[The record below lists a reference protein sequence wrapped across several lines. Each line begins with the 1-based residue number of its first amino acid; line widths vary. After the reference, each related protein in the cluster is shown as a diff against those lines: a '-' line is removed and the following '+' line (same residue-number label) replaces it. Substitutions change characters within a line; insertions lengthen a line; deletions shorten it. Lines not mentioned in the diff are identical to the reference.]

1 MTVSATL
8 RTVIVDDDVEVASL
22 HAKFVAAHPAFDVV
36 ALAHSGP
43 EALRLIGDHRP
54 DLVLLDFDLP
64 GLSGLDVLR
73 DVRAMG
79 GFQPEVIAVTAARD
93 VDSVRQARSA
103 GIQHYLVKPFT
114 ALDLRARLDDV
125 ARDRLSLVESEAR
138 DGLAQPEIDAL
149 MRMGARGPVQLP
161 KGLSGETL
169 VIVENALGSAPHSSA
184 GEIAEL
190 SGISR
195 VSARRYLEYLVAVN
209 RAEKTLDYA
218 TAGRPSTRFARSSV
232 G

>member
-1 MTVSATL
+1 VIVSSKL

-22 HAKFVAAHPAFDVV
+22 HAKFVGAHPAFDVV
-36 ALAHSGP
+36 ATAHSGP
-43 EALRLIGDHRP
+43 EALSLIADCRP

-64 GLSGLDVLR
+64 GLPGLEVLR

-79 GFQPEVIAVTAARD
+79 GAQPEVIAVTAARD

-125 ARDRLSLVESEAR
+125 ARDRLALVASGTREE
-138 DGLAQPEIDAL
+138 LAQRDIDAL
-149 MRMGARGPVQLP
+149 MRTGGRGRVQLP

-169 VIVENALGSAPHSSA
+169 VTVEEALGSAPNSSA
-184 GEIAEL
+184 VEIAEL

-195 VSARRYLEYLVAVN
+195 VSARRYLEYLVEMK
-209 RAEKTLDYA
+209 RAQKTLDYA
-218 TAGRPSTRFARSSV
+218 TSGRPSTRFLGSRV